1 MKRSHEI
8 DMTSGPLLK
17 KILLFTLPLIAS
29 GVLQLLFNAADVVVV
44 GKFAGSKSLA
54 AVGSNGS
61 LVNLIINLFIG
72 IATAANILVAR
83 YYGSRNDDAIAR
95 CVHSAMGL
103 SLVLGLA
110 VGLLGI
116 FLSETMLE
124 LMDTD
129 PEVLPLAAVYL
140 KIYFLGAPGLMVYNF
155 GAAILRAIGDTERPL
170 RFLTIAGITNVILN
184 LLLVVVFHLDVAGV
198 AIATAISQYLSAFLV
213 VRCLIRADTSC
224 RLIPR
229 NIRIHKDMAGKL
241 LQIGIPIGLN
251 SSLYSISNVLIQ
263 SSINSFGYVTM
274 AANSA
279 AGNIDGFVY
288 VAVNSVAQGALSF
301 TSQNYG
307 ARQHRRIKQVYFN
320 CLGVVLS
327 VGISVAALAYTFGP
341 QLLSLYVSS
350 ADPNRDAIIATGMV
364 RLKVVGLTYCLCG
377 VMDQLT
383 YTLRGMGKTWSPL
396 IISALG
402 ACGFRIL
409 WIYTVFAASRSL
421 DVLYLSYPISWVL
434 TAMVELIVFVT
445 AYQKLRKREE
455 VALS

>member
-1 MKRSHEI
+1 
-8 DMTSGPLLK
+8 
-17 KILLFTLPLIAS
+17 
-29 GVLQLLFNAADVVVV
+29 
-44 GKFAGSKSLA
+44 
-54 AVGSNGS
+54 
-61 LVNLIINLFIG
+61 
-72 IATAANILVAR
+72 
-83 YYGSRNDDAIAR
+83 
-95 CVHSAMGL
+95 MGL

-110 VGLLGI
+110 VGLLGV

-140 KIYFLGAPGLMVYNF
+140 KLYFLGAPGLMVYNF

-213 VRCLIRADTSC
+213 VRCLVRADTSY

-229 NIRIHKDMAGKL
+229 NIRLHKDMVGKL
-241 LQIGIPIGLN
+241 LQTGIPIGLN

-307 ARQHRRIKQVYFN
+307 ARQHRR
-320 CLGVVLS
+320 L
-327 VGISVAALAYTFGP
+327 
-341 QLLSLYVSS
+341 
-350 ADPNRDAIIATGMV
+350 
-364 RLKVVGLTYCLCG
+364 
-377 VMDQLT
+377 
-383 YTLRGMGKTWSPL
+383 
-396 IISALG
+396 
-402 ACGFRIL
+402 
-409 WIYTVFAASRSL
+409 
-421 DVLYLSYPISWVL
+421 
-434 TAMVELIVFVT
+434 
-445 AYQKLRKREE
+445 
-455 VALS
+455 